1 MRPEEVTPEYVAAR
15 LLREASRIV
24 VLTGAGVSAESG
36 IPTFRDK
43 QTGLWAKYDPMEL
56 AHIDA
61 FRRDPELVTRWY
73 HWRFM
78 SCKDCQP
85 NPAHFALAELQRRTL
100 ARGGRLTLVTQNIDG
115 LHQKAGAT
123 DVCELHGTILTWRCT
138 KTGEHRPL
146 EAVDFSRFPPT
157 SEAGGLLRPNV
168 VWFGEMLPPKEI
180 ERAMTDSAECD
191 LFLSIGTSAVVQPAA
206 SLIELARQNGARAIE
221 INREPTPISELVDV
235 ALYGKAGEILPKLT
249 CLDGDV
255 RCN

>member
-15 LLREASRIV
+15 LLREAQRIV

-61 FRRDPELVTRWY
+61 FHRDPELVTRWY
-73 HWRFM
+73 HWRFT

-85 NPAHFALAELQRRTL
+85 NPAHLALAELQRRTL

-123 DVCELHGTILTWRCT
+123 DVCELHGTILSWRCT

-168 VWFGEMLPPKEI
+168 VWFGEMLPAREL
-180 ERAMTDSAECD
+180 ERAKTDSAECD

-206 SLIELARQNGARAIE
+206 SLIELARLNGARAIE

-235 ALYGKAGEILPKLT
+235 TLYGKAGEVLPAIL
-249 CLDGDV
+249 DFDQGEIA
-255 RCN
+255 